1 MSAKSSDTALSSA
14 RLAVRALQALCA
26 VLAMI
31 FTSLGYIKFTSGQL
45 SSGSAIYTT
54 IASYSAMLCGLY
66 YVLPVGV
73 LKLTTTAPKVVYQ
86 RLVDAVLVVALL
98 VAGIVHA
105 TSDAVKDCK
114 SYNTMFETYHGSALF
129 RCGDMTVAIVLT
141 FVTCALFLVTL
152 VWSFVRDTWGT
163 VRGDNL
169 QAALADDDAQAGANG
184 YVAASTPGK
193 KNPSSASATADLDL
207 QHPGLKIVRCS
218 GRTLQFACSVV
229 ALVCIVL
236 GYKHYYTGQYIEPK
250 ATYAIL
256 MAYSAMLYSLWHM
269 VAVETLKLS
278 RHPTVGVERFMDVLM
293 AAALLVAGIL
303 FATSS
308 QVSDCSASNA
318 SFEQYHG
325 AGLFRCGSMNTGYIF
340 CFVAVALYLAT
351 FALSFLFR
359 SSSSDRDLESNHSG
373 ETAQA
378 GSDAGQQV

>member
-1 MSAKSSDTALSSA
+1 MATAVLSSA
-14 RLAVRALQALCA
+14 RFAVRAIQALCS
-26 VLAMI
+26 LLIMI

-66 YVLPVGV
+66 YVIPVGV
-73 LKLTTTAPKVVYQ
+73 LKLTSTAPKVVYQ
-86 RLVDAVLVVALL
+86 RLVDAVIAIALL
-98 VAGIVHA
+98 IAGIVHVK
-105 TSDAVKDCK
+105 SDAVKDCK

-169 QAALADDDAQAGANG
+169 QEALADNDTQANG

-193 KNPSSASATADLDL
+193 KPTSASATVDLDV
-207 QHPGLKIVRCS
+207 QHPGLKIVRCG

-278 RHPTVGVERFMDVLM
+278 RHPTIGVERFMDVLM

-325 AGLFRCGSMNTGYIF
+325 SGLFRCGNMNAGYIF
-340 CFVAVALYLAT
+340 TFIAVALYLAT
-351 FALSFLFR
+351 FALSFLYR
-359 SSSSDRDLESNHSG
+359 SSSSERDLESNHSA
-373 ETAQA
+373 ETAQV
-378 GSDAGQQV
+378 GSDVGQQV